1 MEEINVVVE
10 PSLYYLNFLERKIQM
25 KLQII
30 LTTLICLLV
39 AQLALAGEESW
50 NRHEGPYAEMN
61 LGTGFAYLGILS
73 GTAGIADDYNVST
86 YGINGFSWVGALGYS
101 FTPHHAA
108 EGGFG
113 QWYSDFED
121 VDYYDTISTHLN
133 FGYLAWRGT
142 LPIKDRYAV
151 FVKLGGM
158 LLNGSDT
165 STDRWLLRPFTGIG
179 MSYAVTPELELNI
192 QYQGAVYAIY
202 GAGALTA
209 GATYRF

>member
-1 MEEINVVVE
+1 MLWEL
-10 PSLYYLNFLERKIQM
+10 SLYYLISLERKLQM
-25 KLQII
+25 KLQI
-30 LTTLICLLV
+30 LFTMLICFLV
-39 AQLALAGEESW
+39 TQLALAGEAQDEQPW

-61 LGTGFAYLGILS
+61 LGTGFAYLGLLS
-73 GTAGIADDYNVST
+73 GTAGIAEDYNAST

-113 QWYSDFED
+113 QWYADFED
-121 VDYYDTISTHLN
+121 VDHYDEDVSTNLN

-142 LPIKDRYAV
+142 LPIKDRFAV

-158 LLNGSDT
+158 LISIPDT
-165 STDRWLLRPFTGIG
+165 SADEWLLRPFTGIG
-179 MSYAVTPELELNI
+179 MSYAVTPELELSV